1 MKADKLSGLHPENV
15 FYWFEKICAI
25 PHGSGNTKAISDFL
39 ADFSAAR
46 GLKYVQDELNNV
58 IIFKSGTPGYE
69 DKTPVILQGH
79 MDMVCDQDADCTI
92 DMEKEGLRITHDGK
106 YVFAE
111 GTTLGGD
118 DGIAVAYAL
127 ALLDAEDIPHPPLE
141 VVITVDEETGMY
153 GAAGIDLSMLKG
165 RTLLNIDSEEEGI
178 FTVSCAGG
186 ARGKITLPVQR
197 RAVYGPCVRL
207 TVEGLQGGHSGVEI
221 HKNRANANKVMGEF
235 LSRVQALMPL
245 CITKLT
251 GGAKDNAIPRSC
263 QVTLV
268 ALGMYI
274 ERINDVAEQL
284 QKEIRQQYDE
294 PDAIV
299 RGDDVDA
306 LGGNALTTE
315 DSAKVIALLNAAPNG
330 VQIWSKDID
339 GLVQTSLN
347 LGVATLEDALE
358 LTFAVRSS
366 VNNEK
371 RELLNQL
378 CDLAKMMGATYSE
391 TGDYPAWEYKQESHL
406 RDVMVQVY
414 TEMFEKAPQV
424 IAIHAGLEC
433 GLLSEKLPGLD
444 CVSIGPEMHDIHTSR
459 ERLGIASVELF
470 CFAISLA
477 TNEYLLFAGH
487 PAETTKE
494 KRTIEMRRPEARVH

>member
-1 MKADKLSGLHPENV
+1 MITNKLSGLRPESV
-15 FYWFEKICAI
+15 FSYFEQICAI
-25 PHGSGNTKAISDFL
+25 PHGSGNTKAISDYLVMF
-39 ADFSAAR
+39 AKEQ
-46 GLKYVQDELNNV
+46 GLRYIQDELNNV
-58 IIFKSGTPGYE
+58 ILFGDATPGYE
-69 DKTPVILQGH
+69 DRAPVIIQGH
-79 MDMVCDQDADCTI
+79 MDMVCEKDADCPLN
-92 DMEKEGLRITHDGK
+92 METDGLDIAHDGD
-106 YVFAE
+106 YVFAK

-127 ALLDAEDIPHPPLE
+127 ALLADKTIPHPALE
-141 VVITVDEETGMY
+141 VVITVDEETGMF
-153 GAAGIDLSMLKG
+153 GADGIDLSMLKG

-186 ARGKITLPVQR
+186 ARGTITLPLER

-235 LSRVQALMPL
+235 LSRVQKLMPL
-245 CITKLT
+245 CITKLS

-263 QVTLV
+263 EVTLV

-274 ERINDVAEQL
+274 ERINDVAAQL
-284 QKEIRQQYDE
+284 QKEIREQFDE
-294 PDAIV
+294 PEAVI

-315 DSAKVIALLNAAPNG
+315 CTAKVIALLNSVPNG
-330 VQIWSKDID
+330 VQAWSQDIE

-347 LGVATLEDALE
+347 LGIAE
-358 LTFAVRSS
+358 LDEELKLIFAVRSS
-366 VNNEK
+366 VNTEK
-371 RELLNQL
+371 TELLEKL
-378 CDLAKMMGATYSE
+378 KALAEFHGAAYSQM
-391 TGDYPAWEYKQESHL
+391 GDYPAWEYKPDSHL
-406 RDVMVQVY
+406 RDTMIRVY
-414 TEMFEKAPQV
+414 RELYNKEPQV

-459 ERLGIASVELF
+459 EKLGIASVE
-470 CFAISLA
+470 
-477 TNEYLLFAGH
+477 
-487 PAETTKE
+487 
-494 KRTIEMRRPEARVH
+494 RTWNFILEILKAL